1 MKKILLIALALF
13 VTFSLC
19 ACKMGSDNDE
29 PTSSIPSTTVPV
41 VTNPTIL
48 DPTIIDPTI
57 LDPTFE
63 TNVPDSNVDDEHL
76 MDPTEDPTQE
86 NAPKIRSRITGNN

>member
-19 ACKMGSDNDE
+19 ACRMGSDKDE
-29 PTSSIPSTTVPV
+29 PTTSVPSTTAPI
-41 VTNPTIL
+41 VT

-57 LDPTFE
+57 IDPTIIDPTFE
-63 TNVPDSNVDDEHL
+63 TNVPDTNVDDEHL